1 MKIYLGSL
9 TSLINSKKKTHGK
22 NCFSCNEWKKN
33 PLHPKLT
40 VITQGVSTLSN
51 SKNDFTPPPAFHE
64 KDEKI
69 LPTLTVRLFKTTGF
83 PER

>member
-1 MKIYLGSL
+1 MK
-9 TSLINSKKKTHGK
+9 
-22 NCFSCNEWKKN
+22 KKN

-64 KDEKI
+64 KI
-69 LPTLTVRLFKTTGF
+69 LPTLTVCLFKTTGF
-83 PER
+83 LER